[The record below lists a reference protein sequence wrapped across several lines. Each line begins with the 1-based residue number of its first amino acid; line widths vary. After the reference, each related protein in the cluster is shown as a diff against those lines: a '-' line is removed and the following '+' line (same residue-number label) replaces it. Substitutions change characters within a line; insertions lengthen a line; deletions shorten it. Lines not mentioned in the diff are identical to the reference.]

1 MCFIKRSRWMKTTSF
16 QQTLQRIMNLSKSSL
31 KIPKYMPSV
40 DCQLTKMIN
49 LIFSFPILKE
59 RKSDVLRTY
68 AQEKEKF
75 SLDLRIYKEDWF
87 SITVPL
93 QKRMDVLIYGFKY
106 YDTTMPKQETIDFTT
121 IITTLKIF
129 VLRRSIYPQNLS
141 TK

>member
-93 QKRMDVLIYGFKY
+93 QKRMDILIYGFKY

-129 VLRRSIYPQNLS
+129 VLRRSIYP
-141 TK
+141 

>member
-93 QKRMDVLIYGFKY
+93 QKRMDVLIYGFKC

-129 VLRRSIYPQNLS
+129 VLRRSIYP
-141 TK
+141 

>member
-1 MCFIKRSRWMKTTSF
+1 MKTTFF

-129 VLRRSIYPQNLS
+129 VLRRSIYP
-141 TK
+141 

>member
-1 MCFIKRSRWMKTTSF
+1 MEFSHVFYKEV
-16 QQTLQRIMNLSKSSL
+16 
-31 KIPKYMPSV
+31 PV
-40 DCQLTKMIN
+40 DEDN
-49 LIFSFPILKE
+49 IFSANLAENNEFKQIKFKNSKIHAISGLSIDQDDQSNIFFPNIVGK
-59 RKSDVLRTY
+59 KSDVLRTY

-87 SITVPL
+87 GITVPL

-129 VLRRSIYPQNLS
+129 VLRRSIYP
-141 TK
+141 

>member
-1 MCFIKRSRWMKTTSF
+1 MKTTSF

-31 KIPKYMPSV
+31 KIPKYMPSAN
-40 DCQLTKMIN
+40 CQLTKMIN

-129 VLRRSIYPQNLS
+129 VLRRSIYP
-141 TK
+141 

>member
-106 YDTTMPKQETIDFTT
+106 YDITMPKQETIDFTT

-129 VLRRSIYPQNLS
+129 VLRRSIYP
-141 TK
+141 

>member
-1 MCFIKRSRWMKTTSF
+1 MKTTSF

-93 QKRMDVLIYGFKY
+93 QKRMDVLIYGFKC

-129 VLRRSIYPQNLS
+129 VLRRSIYP
-141 TK
+141 

>member
-1 MCFIKRSRWMKTTSF
+1 MKTTSF

-129 VLRRSIYPQNLS
+129 VLRRSIYP
-141 TK
+141 

>member
-1 MCFIKRSRWMKTTSF
+1 MCFIKRSWWMKTTSF

-129 VLRRSIYPQNLS
+129 VLRRSIYP
-141 TK
+141 

>member
-1 MCFIKRSRWMKTTSF
+1 MEFSHVFYKEV
-16 QQTLQRIMNLSKSSL
+16 
-31 KIPKYMPSV
+31 PV
-40 DCQLTKMIN
+40 DEDN
-49 LIFSFPILKE
+49 IFSANLAENNEFKQIKFKNSKIHAISGLSIDQDDQSNIFFPNIVGK
-59 RKSDVLRTY
+59 KSDVLRTY

-121 IITTLKIF
+121 IITTLKLF
-129 VLRRSIYPQNLS
+129 VLRGSIYP
-141 TK
+141 

>member
-1 MCFIKRSRWMKTTSF
+1 
-16 QQTLQRIMNLSKSSL
+16 
-31 KIPKYMPSV
+31 MPSV

-93 QKRMDVLIYGFKY
+93 QKRMDVLIYGFTC

-129 VLRRSIYPQNLS
+129 VLRRSIYP
-141 TK
+141 

>member
-1 MCFIKRSRWMKTTSF
+1 MKTTSF

-129 VLRRSIYPQNLS
+129 VLRGSIYP
-141 TK
+141 

>member
-1 MCFIKRSRWMKTTSF
+1 
-16 QQTLQRIMNLSKSSL
+16 
-31 KIPKYMPSV
+31 MPSV

-106 YDTTMPKQETIDFTT
+106 YDITMPKQETIDFTT

-129 VLRRSIYPQNLS
+129 VLRRSIYP
-141 TK
+141 

>member
-1 MCFIKRSRWMKTTSF
+1 MKTTSF

-106 YDTTMPKQETIDFTT
+106 YDITMPKQETIDFTT

-129 VLRRSIYPQNLS
+129 VLRGSIYP
-141 TK
+141 

>member
-1 MCFIKRSRWMKTTSF
+1 M
-16 QQTLQRIMNLSKSSL
+16 
-31 KIPKYMPSV
+31 
-40 DCQLTKMIN
+40 
-49 LIFSFPILKE
+49 
-59 RKSDVLRTY
+59 TY

-93 QKRMDVLIYGFKY
+93 QKRMDVLIYGFKC

-129 VLRRSIYPQNLS
+129 VLRGSIYP
-141 TK
+141 

>member
-1 MCFIKRSRWMKTTSF
+1 MCFIKRSRWMKTTFF

-93 QKRMDVLIYGFKY
+93 QKRMDVLIYGFKC

-129 VLRRSIYPQNLS
+129 VLRRSIYP
-141 TK
+141 

>member
-1 MCFIKRSRWMKTTSF
+1 MKTTSF

-106 YDTTMPKQETIDFTT
+106 YDITMPKQETIDFTT

-129 VLRRSIYPQNLS
+129 VLRRSIYP
-141 TK
+141 

>member
-1 MCFIKRSRWMKTTSF
+1 MKTTFF

-93 QKRMDVLIYGFKY
+93 QKRMDVLIYGFKC

-129 VLRRSIYPQNLS
+129 VLRRSIYP
-141 TK
+141 

>member
-129 VLRRSIYPQNLS
+129 VLRRSIYP
-141 TK
+141 

>member
-1 MCFIKRSRWMKTTSF
+1 MKTTSF

-93 QKRMDVLIYGFKY
+93 QKRMDILIYGFKY

-129 VLRRSIYPQNLS
+129 VLRRSIYP
-141 TK
+141 

>member
-1 MCFIKRSRWMKTTSF
+1 MKTTSF
-16 QQTLQRIMNLSKSSL
+16 QQTLQRIMNFSKSSL

-129 VLRRSIYPQNLS
+129 VLRRSIYP
-141 TK
+141 

>member
-1 MCFIKRSRWMKTTSF
+1 
-16 QQTLQRIMNLSKSSL
+16 
-31 KIPKYMPSV
+31 MPSAN
-40 DCQLTKMIN
+40 CQLTKMIN

-129 VLRRSIYPQNLS
+129 VLRGSIYP
-141 TK
+141 

>member
-16 QQTLQRIMNLSKSSL
+16 QQTLQRIMNFSKSSL

-129 VLRRSIYPQNLS
+129 VLRRSIYP
-141 TK
+141 

>member
-1 MCFIKRSRWMKTTSF
+1 
-16 QQTLQRIMNLSKSSL
+16 
-31 KIPKYMPSV
+31 MPSV

-93 QKRMDVLIYGFKY
+93 QKRMDILIYGFKY

-129 VLRRSIYPQNLS
+129 VLRRSIYP
-141 TK
+141 

>member
-1 MCFIKRSRWMKTTSF
+1 MCFIKRSQWMKTTSF

-93 QKRMDVLIYGFKY
+93 QKRMDVLIYGFKC

-129 VLRRSIYPQNLS
+129 VLRGSIYP
-141 TK
+141 

>member
-1 MCFIKRSRWMKTTSF
+1 
-16 QQTLQRIMNLSKSSL
+16 
-31 KIPKYMPSV
+31 
-40 DCQLTKMIN
+40 MIN

-129 VLRRSIYPQNLS
+129 VLRGSIYP
-141 TK
+141 

>member
-1 MCFIKRSRWMKTTSF
+1 MEFSRVFYKEV
-16 QQTLQRIMNLSKSSL
+16 
-31 KIPKYMPSV
+31 PV
-40 DCQLTKMIN
+40 DEDN
-49 LIFSFPILKE
+49 IFSANLAENNEFKQIKFKNSKIHAISGLSIDQDDQSNIFFPNIVGK
-59 RKSDVLRTY
+59 KSDVLRTY

-87 SITVPL
+87 GITVPL

-129 VLRRSIYPQNLS
+129 VLRGSIYP
-141 TK
+141 

>member
-1 MCFIKRSRWMKTTSF
+1 MKTTSF

-59 RKSDVLRTY
+59 RKSDVLMTY

-129 VLRRSIYPQNLS
+129 VLRGSIYP
-141 TK
+141 

>member
-1 MCFIKRSRWMKTTSF
+1 MKTTSF

-31 KIPKYMPSV
+31 KIPKNMPSAN
-40 DCQLTKMIN
+40 CQLTKMIN

-129 VLRRSIYPQNLS
+129 VLRGSIYP
-141 TK
+141 

>member
-1 MCFIKRSRWMKTTSF
+1 
-16 QQTLQRIMNLSKSSL
+16 
-31 KIPKYMPSV
+31 MPSV

-93 QKRMDVLIYGFKY
+93 QKRMDVLIYGFKC

-129 VLRRSIYPQNLS
+129 VLRGSIYP
-141 TK
+141 